1 MAYERDL
8 EAALAIAR
16 SAGELTLR
24 YFAQETETEE
34 KDDMSPVTVADRES
48 EELMRRLISD
58 RFSGDGILGEEG
70 TSVLSRTGRRWIID
84 PIDGTRDFVRRTQF
98 WSIQIALEVDRR
110 VVVGIIHFPCLDETC
125 YATDG
130 AGCFWNGRRI
140 RASGI
145 SRVDKAILLISGFQD
160 VWQTW
165 PPEAVRY
172 LTENCWTVRGYSG
185 CYDVAMIARGKADI
199 WLSGNGM
206 EWDYAP
212 AAIIARECGARFVTR
227 AGDDRI
233 DVRHCLICV
242 PPLEAEL
249 RKILGIG

>member
-1 MAYERDL
+1 
-8 EAALAIAR
+8 
-16 SAGELTLR
+16 
-24 YFAQETETEE
+24 
-34 KDDMSPVTVADRES
+34 MSPVTVADRES
-48 EELMRRLISD
+48 EVLMRRLISD
-58 RFSGDGILGEEG
+58 RFPGDGILGEEG

-98 WSIQIALEVDRR
+98 WSIQIALEVDGR
-110 VVVGIIHFPCLDETC
+110 VVVEIIQFPCLVETC

-130 AGCFWNGRRI
+130 AGYFWNGRRI
-140 RASGI
+140 RASEI
-145 SRVDKAILLISGFQD
+145 SRVDKAILLISGFRD

-172 LTENCWTVRGYSG
+172 VTENCWTVRGHSG

-206 EWDYAP
+206 QWDYAP
-212 AAIIARECGARFVTR
+212 AAIIARECGARFITR

-233 DVRHCLICV
+233 DVRPCLICV